1 MLKLIKEKVYK
12 GAEMKTYRKNTAAII
27 LNAEN
32 EILLFQRAD
41 LPQIWGFPQGG
52 IETSETPEQ
61 AVVRELEE
69 EIGTQDFEIIGK
81 YPELL
86 RYDFPEG
93 MTFPDWSYDGQEQ
106 QYFLIRLYPEASINV
121 KTGHPEFIS
130 YKAVPFADIDFNAFS
145 FKADV
150 YRKALT
156 YFNKEFKEIK

>member
-41 LPQIWGFPQGG
+41 LPQVWGFPQGG
-52 IETSETPEQ
+52 IEKGESAEQ
-61 AVVRELEE
+61 AIVRELEE
-69 EIGTQDFEIIGK
+69 EIGTHAFDIVGK
-81 YPELL
+81 YPEYL

-93 MTFPDWSYDGQEQ
+93 MTFPDWNYDGQEQ
-106 QYFLIRLYPEASINV
+106 QYFLIRLHPEALINV
-121 KTGHPEFIS
+121 KTEHPEFIS
-130 YKAVPFADIDFNAFS
+130 YKPVCFAAIDFNVFS

-150 YRKALT
+150 YRKVLT
-156 YFNKEFKEIK
+156 YFKKEFKEIK